1 MVASDAATHDE
12 AMPAGYPAA
21 WEFDGLL
28 RNGEAAVVRPIR
40 RSDGAALVG
49 LHGAASPGTL
59 HKHVLLDQPTL
70 SLAAAARFSEVD
82 YNTRMAFVAVVSGEM
97 VGLASY
103 DRSGAAAAEVSFIV
117 TDAYQRHGV
126 TTLLFESLAEY
137 ARTKGILTFTAE
149 VMAQN
154 AALLE
159 LFAATGLRC
168 SRRNGTATLQ
178 VDIDLRPTAAY
189 RASCDQR
196 EAMAE
201 VASVAA
207 ILRPRSIA
215 VVGAGRHPGSVGHQV
230 VRALLVGDFSGTV
243 YPVNPTARAVCGVP
257 AFPALLSIP
266 EPVDLAV
273 VAVPA
278 SAVPGVI
285 DEAAS
290 IGVRAVT
297 IITAGFGE
305 TGHSGAA
312 VETALLSVART
323 HGMRIVGPN
332 CLGVI
337 NTDPDVRMNA
347 TFGPLDPLPGRLAL
361 ISQSGAVGIVLGEQT
376 RAAGLGLSAF
386 LSVGNKLDVSPND
399 LLCFFEHDDRT
410 SVIALYLESLGNPRK
425 FARIARRVGA
435 AKPIVAL
442 KAGRTSAGARGARSH
457 TAAAATPEVTVAA
470 LLRSAGV
477 IKVDRLEELL
487 DVSAILLAA
496 PLPAGRRVALVGN
509 SGGPLILAA
518 DACEG
523 GDLTVPELGEATQ
536 HALAEV
542 LTSAA
547 ATANPVDLTAD
558 GTAAMLE
565 RALEIVL
572 ADDAIDAVITIV
584 VATMAISAAEVQETI
599 ARAAQRAGK
608 PIVACSV
615 EAAAAGTPAG
625 AADVTG
631 TPADAAVAELPS
643 PERAAAALGHVCR
656 YAQWR
661 RRPLLPAEEPEEPS
675 SHSVIGEIVAS
686 TLARNPAG
694 GWLDLDQGTRL
705 LEACGLPVLPAR
717 GAATAAEAASAAS
730 DIGFPVVLKARSGD
744 LVHKTDVGGVALN
757 LADADAVRAAFE
769 TMESR
774 LGAQMGG
781 AVIQPMA
788 SWGVEAI
795 AGLASDPDF
804 GPVVMVG
811 LGGVMTDLLR
821 DRAFAVPP
829 LEPSAADAMVAS
841 LRAAPLLDGYR
852 GAPKVDRQALVT
864 VLEQIARVAEEVP
877 ELVELDLNPILVSPD
892 GALAVDCKVRLA
904 PRQPGPGPLFPAL
917 RRRPQLPGGEPGPA
931 AADPVP

>member
-1 MVASDAATHDE
+1 MPEEMTMTTIDRAVHDAAD
-12 AMPAGYPAA
+12 AAGYPPE

-28 RNGEAAVVRPIR
+28 RNGEAVVVRPIR
-40 RSDGAALVG
+40 PDDALALAELRGAV
-49 LHGAASPGTL
+49 SPGTQ
-59 HKHVLLDQPTL
+59 HHHVLLVGPALSPADQEH
-70 SLAAAARFSEVD
+70 FSEVD
-82 YNTRMAFVAVVSGEM
+82 YDARMAFVALVSDELI
-97 VGLASY
+97 GLASY
-103 DRSGAAAAEVSFIV
+103 DRLDQAAEASFIV
-117 TDAYQRHGV
+117 ADAYQGHGV
-126 TTLLFESLAEY
+126 TTLLLESLVEY
-137 ARTKGILTFTAE
+137 ARTRGILRFTTE
-149 VMAQN
+149 VRAQN
-154 AALLE
+154 TALLE

-168 SRRNGTATLQ
+168 TRHNGTAT
-178 VDIDLRPTAAY
+178 VRVEIDLRPTAAY

-196 EAMAE
+196 EATAE

-207 ILRPRSIA
+207 VLQPRSIA
-215 VVGAGRHPGSVGHQV
+215 VVGAGRRPGNVGHEV
-230 VRALLVGDFSGTV
+230 VRSLLVGDFSGTV
-243 YPVNPTARAVCGVP
+243 YPVNPAARAVCGVP
-257 AFPALLSIP
+257 AFPALLSVP

-305 TGHSGAA
+305 TGRSGAA
-312 VETALLSVART
+312 VETELLSVARR

-332 CLGVI
+332 CLGVA
-337 NTDPDVRMNA
+337 NTDPGIRMNA
-347 TFGPLDPLPGRLAL
+347 TFGSLDLLPGRLAL
-361 ISQSGAVGIVLGEQT
+361 VSQSGAVGLVLSEQT

-386 LSVGNKLDVSPND
+386 VSVGNKLDVSPND
-399 LLCFFEHDDRT
+399 LLCFFEHDERT

-435 AKPIVAL
+435 TKPIVAL

-470 LLRSAGV
+470 LLQSAGV
-477 IKVDRLEELL
+477 IKVDRLEEVL

-523 GDLTVPELGEATQ
+523 GALTVPELTETTQ
-536 HALAEV
+536 HALGEV
-542 LTSAA
+542 LATAA

-572 ADDAIDAVITIV
+572 GDDAIDAVITIV
-584 VATMAISAAEVQETI
+584 VQTPAISAAEARQTV
-599 ARAAQRAGK
+599 ARAAHRAGK
-608 PIVACSV
+608 PVVACSV
-615 EAAAAGTPAG
+615 EAGAPVSSSAAAQ
-625 AADVTG
+625 
-631 TPADAAVAELPS
+631 VAEIAS
-643 PERAAAALGHVCR
+643 PERAATALGHVCG

-661 RRPLLPAEEPEEPS
+661 RRPLLPAQEPEEPS
-675 SHSVIGEIVAS
+675 DHAGISQIIAAVLAS
-686 TLARNPAG
+686 RPAG
-694 GWLDLDQGTRL
+694 GWLELDQAARL
-705 LEACGLPVLPAR
+705 LAACGLPVLPTR
-717 GAATAAEAASAAS
+717 GAATAAQAVAAAEAV
-730 DIGFPVVLKARSGD
+730 GFPVVLKARSGD
-744 LVHKTDVGGVALN
+744 LVHKTDVGGVAVGLD
-757 LADADAVRAAFE
+757 DAEAVRAAYQ
-769 TMESR
+769 TMQAR

-788 SWGVEAI
+788 PPGVEAI
-795 AGLASDPDF
+795 VGLATDPEF

-811 LGGVMTDLLR
+811 LGGIMTDLLQ
-821 DRAFAVPP
+821 DRAFAAPP
-829 LEPSAADAMVAS
+829 LEPGAADALVAS

-852 GAPKVDRQALVT
+852 GAAKADRQALVA
-864 VLEQIARVAEEVP
+864 VLERVARIAEDVP

-892 GALAVDCKVRLA
+892 GALAVDGKVRLA
-904 PRQPGPGPLFPAL
+904 PRSPGPGPLFPAL
-917 RRRPQLPGGEPGPA
+917 RRRPRP
-931 AADPVP
+931 

>member
-1 MVASDAATHDE
+1 MPE
-12 AMPAGYPAA
+12 AMMMAIADDAGPAGYPAE

-28 RNGEAAVVRPIR
+28 RNGEAVVIRPIR
-40 RSDGAALVG
+40 PADTPALVG
-49 LHGAASPGTL
+49 LRGATSPGT
-59 HKHVLLDQPTL
+59 HQHVLLAGPAL
-70 SLAAAARFSEVD
+70 SLEVAARFSQVD
-82 YNTRMAFVAVVSGEM
+82 YDARMAFVALVSDEM

-103 DRSGAAAAEVSFIV
+103 DRPDARVPTAEARFIV
-117 TDAYQRHGV
+117 ADARRGHGV

-137 ARTKGILTFTAE
+137 ARTRGILRFTAE
-149 VMAQN
+149 VRAQN
-154 AALLE
+154 TALLE

-168 SRRNGTATLQ
+168 TRRNGPAT
-178 VDIDLRPTAAY
+178 VRVEIDLRPTRAY
-189 RASCDQR
+189 RAACDQR

-215 VVGAGRHPGSVGHQV
+215 VVGAGRHPGNVGHQV
-230 VRALLVGDFSGTV
+230 VRSLLAGDFSGTV
-243 YPVNPTARAVCGVP
+243 YPVNPAARAVCGVP
-257 AFPALLSIP
+257 AFPALLSVP

-278 SAVPGVI
+278 SAVPAVI

-290 IGVRAVT
+290 VGVRAVT

-305 TGHSGAA
+305 TGRSGAA
-312 VETALLSVART
+312 VETEMLSVARR

-332 CLGVI
+332 CLGVA
-337 NTDPDVRMNA
+337 NTDPEVRMNA
-347 TFGPLDPLPGRLAL
+347 TFAFPEPLPGGRLAL
-361 ISQSGAVGIVLGEQT
+361 VSQSGAVGVVLGEQT
-376 RAAGLGLSAF
+376 RAAGLGLAAF
-386 LSVGNKLDVSPND
+386 VSVGNKLDVSPND

-435 AKPIVAL
+435 TKPIVAL

-523 GDLTVPELGEATQ
+523 GLSVPELGEATQ
-536 HALAEV
+536 HALGEV
-542 LTSAA
+542 LVPAA

-565 RALEIVL
+565 QALDVVL
-572 ADDAIDAVITIV
+572 ADEAIDAVITIV
-584 VATMAISAAEVQETI
+584 VETMAISAAEVRDTI
-599 ARAAQRAGK
+599 TRAAQRSGK
-608 PIVACSV
+608 PVVACSV
-615 EAAAAGTPAG
+615 EAG
-625 AADVTG
+625 AALVPSG
-631 TPADAAVAELPS
+631 AAQVAEIRS
-643 PERAAAALGHVCR
+643 PERTATALGHVCA

-661 RRPLLPAEEPEEPS
+661 RRPLLPADEPEELSDQPVISQIIAAKLAS
-675 SHSVIGEIVAS
+675 S
-686 TLARNPAG
+686 PAG
-694 GWLDLDQGTRL
+694 GWLELDQAAGL
-705 LEACGLPVLPAR
+705 LTACGVPVLATR
-717 GAATAAEAASAAS
+717 GAATAAQAAAAAEAV
-730 DIGFPVVLKARSGD
+730 GFPVVLKARSGD
-744 LVHKTDVGGVALN
+744 VVHKSDVGGVALG
-757 LADADAVRAAFE
+757 LADSEAVRAAYE
-769 TMESR
+769 TMQAR

-788 SWGVEAI
+788 SPGVEAI
-795 AGLASDPDF
+795 VGLAADPEF

-811 LGGVMTDLLR
+811 LGGVMTDLLQ

-829 LEPSAADAMVAS
+829 LEAGAADAMVAS

-852 GAPKVDRQALVT
+852 GAPKADRQALVA
-864 VLEQIARVAEEVP
+864 VLEQVARVAEEVP
-877 ELVELDLNPILVSPD
+877 ELVELDLNPILVSSA
-892 GALAVDCKVRLA
+892 GAVAVDCKARLA

-917 RRRPQLPGGEPGPA
+917 RRRPQILSSETRSGP
-931 AADPVP
+931 PIS

>member
-1 MVASDAATHDE
+1 
-12 AMPAGYPAA
+12 
-21 WEFDGLL
+21 
-28 RNGEAAVVRPIR
+28 
-40 RSDGAALVG
+40 
-49 LHGAASPGTL
+49 
-59 HKHVLLDQPTL
+59 
-70 SLAAAARFSEVD
+70 
-82 YNTRMAFVAVVSGEM
+82 
-97 VGLASY
+97 
-103 DRSGAAAAEVSFIV
+103 
-117 TDAYQRHGV
+117 
-126 TTLLFESLAEY
+126 
-137 ARTKGILTFTAE
+137 
-149 VMAQN
+149 
-154 AALLE
+154 
-159 LFAATGLRC
+159 
-168 SRRNGTATLQ
+168 
-178 VDIDLRPTAAY
+178 
-189 RASCDQR
+189 
-196 EAMAE
+196 
-201 VASVAA
+201 
-207 ILRPRSIA
+207 
-215 VVGAGRHPGSVGHQV
+215 
-230 VRALLVGDFSGTV
+230 
-243 YPVNPTARAVCGVP
+243 
-257 AFPALLSIP
+257 
-266 EPVDLAV
+266 
-273 VAVPA
+273 
-278 SAVPGVI
+278 
-285 DEAAS
+285 
-290 IGVRAVT
+290 
-297 IITAGFGE
+297 
-305 TGHSGAA
+305 
-312 VETALLSVART
+312 
-323 HGMRIVGPN
+323 
-332 CLGVI
+332 
-337 NTDPDVRMNA
+337 MNA

-361 ISQSGAVGIVLGEQT
+361 ISQSGAVGVVLGEQT

-457 TAAAATPEVTVAA
+457 TAAAATPEVTVSA
-470 LLRSAGV
+470 LLRNAGV

-536 HALAEV
+536 HALGEV

-599 ARAAQRAGK
+599 ARVAQRAGK
-608 PIVACSV
+608 PVVACSV

-625 AADVTG
+625 AADVMG
-631 TPADAAVAELPS
+631 TPAGAAYAGTPAGAADVPAPPAGAAVAELPS

-686 TLARNPAG
+686 ALARSPAG
-694 GWLDLDQGTRL
+694 GWLELDQGTRL
-705 LEACGLPVLPAR
+705 LEACGLPVLLAN
-717 GAATAAEAASAAS
+717 GAATAAEAAAAAE
-730 DIGFPVVLKARSGD
+730 DVGFPVVLKARSGD

-788 SWGVEAI
+788 PWGVEAI

-811 LGGVMTDLLR
+811 LGGVMTDLLG

-852 GAPKVDRQALVT
+852 GAPKVDRRALVT

-917 RRRPQLPGGEPGPA
+917 RRRPQLPGGETGPA
-931 AADPVP
+931 GADPVP

>member
-1 MVASDAATHDE
+1 MLEEMTMAIADE
-12 AMPAGYPAA
+12 AEPAGYPAE

-28 RNGEAAVVRPIR
+28 RDGEAVVVRPIR
-40 RSDGAALVG
+40 AADAPALVG
-49 LHGAASPGTL
+49 LREATSPGT
-59 HKHVLLDQPTL
+59 HQHVLLAGPAL
-70 SLAAAARFSEVD
+70 SLPAAARFSEVD
-82 YNTRMAFVAVVSGEM
+82 YDARMAFVALVSDEL

-103 DRSGAAAAEVSFIV
+103 DRPDARVPAAEAGFVV
-117 TDAYQRHGV
+117 AGARQGHGV

-137 ARTKGILTFTAE
+137 ARTRGIRRFTAE
-149 VMAQN
+149 VRAQN
-154 AALLE
+154 TALLE
-159 LFAATGLRC
+159 LLAATGLRC
-168 SRRNGTATLQ
+168 TRRDGPET
-178 VDIDLRPTAAY
+178 VRVEIDLRPTPAY
-189 RASCDQR
+189 RAACDRR
-196 EAMAE
+196 EATAE

-215 VVGAGRHPGSVGHQV
+215 VVGAGRHPGNVGHQV
-230 VRALLVGDFSGTV
+230 VRSLLAGDFSGTV
-243 YPVNPTARAVCGVP
+243 YPVNPAARAVCGVP
-257 AFPALLSIP
+257 AFPALLSVP

-278 SAVPGVI
+278 SAVPAVI
-285 DEAAS
+285 DEAAAA
-290 IGVRAVT
+290 GVRAVT

-305 TGHSGAA
+305 TGRSGAA
-312 VETALLSVART
+312 VETEMLSVARR

-332 CLGVI
+332 CLGVA
-337 NTDPDVRMNA
+337 NTDPEIRMNA
-347 TFGPLDPLPGRLAL
+347 TFAFPESLPGGRLAL
-361 ISQSGAVGIVLGEQT
+361 VSQSGAVGVVLGEQT

-386 LSVGNKLDVSPND
+386 VSVGNKLDVSPND

-523 GDLTVPELGEATQ
+523 GGLSVPELPQRTQ
-536 HALAEV
+536 QALGEV
-542 LTSAA
+542 LVPAA

-565 RALEIVL
+565 QALDTVL
-572 ADDAIDAVITIV
+572 ADDGIDAVITV
-584 VATMAISAAEVQETI
+584 VVQTMAISAAEVRETI
-599 ARAAQRAGK
+599 TRVAQRSGK
-608 PIVACSV
+608 PVVACSV
-615 EAAAAGTPAG
+615 EAG
-625 AADVTG
+625 AALVPSG
-631 TPADAAVAELPS
+631 AAQVAEIPS
-643 PERAAAALGHVCR
+643 PERTAAALGHVCG

-661 RRPLLPAEEPEEPS
+661 RRPLLPADEPEERSDQPAIS
-675 SHSVIGEIVAS
+675 QIIAAKLAAS
-686 TLARNPAG
+686 PGG
-694 GWLDLDQGTRL
+694 GWLELDQAAGL
-705 LEACGLPVLPAR
+705 LAACGLPVLPTR
-717 GAATAAEAASAAS
+717 GAATAAQAAAAAEAV
-730 DIGFPVVLKARSGD
+730 GFPVVLKARSGD
-744 LVHKTDVGGVALN
+744 VVHKSDVGGVALG
-757 LADADAVRAAFE
+757 LADAEAVRAAYQ
-769 TMESR
+769 TMQAR
-774 LGAQMGG
+774 LGARMGG

-788 SWGVEAI
+788 SPGVEAI
-795 AGLASDPDF
+795 AGLAADPEF

-811 LGGVMTDLLR
+811 LGGVLTDLLQ

-829 LEPSAADAMVAS
+829 LEPGAADAMVAS

-852 GAPKVDRQALVT
+852 GAPKADRQALVA
-864 VLEQIARVAEEVP
+864 VLEQVARVAEEVP
-877 ELVELDLNPILVSPD
+877 ELVELDLNPILVSSA
-892 GALAVDCKVRLA
+892 GALAIDCKARLA

-917 RRRPQLPGGEPGPA
+917 RRRPQILSSQTRSGP
-931 AADPVP
+931 PIS